1 LKTISVLDTD
11 ITSSNLG
18 NEIIMEA
25 VNDVLNEIFFD
36 DFIIRI
42 QCTDLI
48 GKMSKKYIGLSNY
61 SFIGGSNL
69 LTSEMNV
76 YKQIGFQMLD
86 SFKIN
91 EMILFGVG
99 WWQYQKE
106 PNLFTKI
113 FLKNLLS
120 RKNIHSVRDFYSENK
135 LKKLGITN
143 VLNTS
148 CPSTWVLTKAHCA
161 QIPKIKSPN
170 VVFTLTDYNLDHQ
183 NDKNFINILK
193 NNYENIYFWP
203 QGLNDI
209 EYLDSL
215 KINDSNR
222 INILPPKLKAF
233 DDLLKNNDIDYIGTR
248 LHGGIRAMQKKKR
261 TLIISIDN
269 RASEISSDIG
279 LNVAARGS
287 ENDLKN
293 FINHSFETS
302 VIIPEKNISIWK
314 NQF

>member
-1 LKTISVLDTD
+1 LKTISILDTD

-18 NEIIMEA
+18 NEIIMES
-25 VNDVLNEIFFD
+25 VNDVLNELFFD

-48 GKMSKKYIGLSNY
+48 GKMSKKYIGLSNF

-76 YKQIGFQMLD
+76 YKQIGFKMLD
-86 SFKIN
+86 SFKVN

-120 RKNIHSVRDFYSENK
+120 NKNIHSVRDFYSEQK

-148 CPSTWVLTKAHCA
+148 CPSTWTLTKTHCA
-161 QIPKIKSPN
+161 QIPKRQSQN
-170 VVFTLTDYNLDHQ
+170 VVFTLTDYNLDYQ
-183 NDKNFINILK
+183 NDENLINLLK
-193 NNYENIYFWP
+193 KNYENIYFWP

-209 EYLDSL
+209 KYLDSL
-215 KINDSNR
+215 KTDDHHR
-222 INILPPKLKAF
+222 INILPPKLKVF
-233 DDLLKNNDIDYIGTR
+233 DDLLINNDVDYIGTR

-261 TLIISIDN
+261 ALIISIDN

-279 LNVAARGS
+279 INVAARGS
-287 ENDLKN
+287 ENDLRN
-293 FINHSFETS
+293 FICNSYDTS
-302 VIIPEKNISIWK
+302 VNIPENNISIWK

>member
-1 LKTISVLDTD
+1 LKTISILDTD

-18 NEIIMEA
+18 NEIIMES
-25 VNDVLNEIFFD
+25 VNDVLNELFFD

-48 GKMSKKYIGLSNY
+48 GKMSKKYIDLSNF
-61 SFIGGSNL
+61 SFVGGSNL

-76 YKQIGFQMLD
+76 YKQIGFKMLD

-120 RKNIHSVRDFYSENK
+120 NKNIHSVRDFYSEQK
-135 LKKLGITN
+135 LKKIGITN

-148 CPSTWVLTKAHCA
+148 CPSTWALTKTHCA
-161 QIPKIKSPN
+161 QIPKRQSQN
-170 VVFTLTDYNLDHQ
+170 VVFTLTDYNLDYQ
-183 NDKNFINILK
+183 NDETLINLLK
-193 NNYENIYFWP
+193 KNYENIYFWP

-209 EYLDSL
+209 KYLDSL
-215 KINDSNR
+215 KTDDHRRVI
-222 INILPPKLKAF
+222 ILPPKLKAF
-233 DDLLKNNDIDYIGTR
+233 DDLLINNDIDYIGTR

-261 TLIISIDN
+261 ALIISIDN

-279 LNVAARGS
+279 ITVATRGS

-293 FINHSFETS
+293 FINNSYDTS
-302 VIIPEKNISIWK
+302 VKIPEKNISIWK

>member
-1 LKTISVLDTD
+1 MKTISILDTD

-18 NEIIMEA
+18 NEIIMES
-25 VNDVLNEIFFD
+25 VNGVLNELFFD
-36 DFIIRI
+36 DFFIRI

-48 GKMSKKYIGLSNY
+48 GGMSKKYISLSDF

-76 YKQIGFQMLD
+76 YKQIGFKMLD

-120 RKNIHSVRDFYSENK
+120 TKNIHSVRDCYSEQK

-148 CPSTWVLTKAHCA
+148 CPSTWGLTKIHCA
-161 QIPKIKSPN
+161 QIPKKKSEN
-170 VVFTLTDYNLDHQ
+170 VVFTLTDYNLDYQ
-183 NDKNFINILK
+183 NDENLINLIK
-193 NNYENIYFWP
+193 AHYENIYFWP

-209 EYLDSL
+209 KYLDSL
-215 KINDSNR
+215 KINDHNR

-233 DDLLKNNDIDYIGTR
+233 DNLLKNNDIDYIGTR
-248 LHGGIRAMQKKKR
+248 LHGGIRAMQMKKR
-261 TLIISIDN
+261 ALIISIDN

-279 LNVAARGS
+279 INIAARGS
-287 ENDLKN
+287 ENDLRN
-293 FINHSFETS
+293 FINSSFETS
-302 VIIPEKNISIWK
+302 VIIPEENISIWK